1 MSGKRCSIIFCGG
14 CNPKIN
20 RGRIAESVSS
30 QLAEHGYQVS
40 YNNPDVDFVIYLSGC
55 SVSCA
60 KSKNQIEAPFVVI
73 AGTSVDSITI
83 EEKSLV
89 AEIITRGRN
98 HFGKF

>member
-1 MSGKRCSIIFCGG
+1 MAGKRCSIIFCGG

-20 RGRIAESVSS
+20 RGRIAEGVSA
-30 QLAEHGYQVS
+30 QLVEHGCQVS
-40 YNNPDVDFVIYLSGC
+40 YNDHDADFIVYLSGC
-55 SVSCA
+55 SVSC
-60 KSKNQIEAPFVVI
+60 SKRKNTIDRPSIVV
-73 AGTSVDSITI
+73 AGTSIDSITM